1 MQHTLIIKK
10 YKTKV
15 FKEIINTFQKI
26 TFFIQNKLFTLLST
40 VQKTTLYEFC
50 FTRCNNENISK
61 ATLTYRGS
69 RLYIS
74 LAAIADT
81 NANGFCYDCTTCFI
95 IQCHMYQQCEK
106 QKEVRERRFVFI
118 VF

>member
-26 TFFIQNKLFTLLST
+26 TFFIQNKLFTLPST
-40 VQKTTLYEFC
+40 VQKTTLYELC